1 MQSWADLAGF
11 RLPDQADF
19 LTVGSAALIVGAALL
34 VGWAIAKFG
43 CPSLTSRMRFFEPN
57 TSDDLAIAI
66 CTVVRNS
73 SAWLILAIA
82 IRAYAWPPLALII
95 LGSAAA
101 ASAALA
107 AMAILRAAQMS
118 RVATIWLVGFVFVIV
133 LANALGGLTALTELL
148 DSVGL
153 PLGAR
158 RLSLLGALKL
168 LVIVA
173 GLYVAV
179 RLGNRLVKLA
189 ARRSGVN
196 VGQQLLLRKLASI
209 AFLVLAFF
217 IGIGLAGLD
226 LTAFTVFSGAF
237 ALAVG
242 FGLQKSLGNLFSG
255 IILLMDRS
263 VKPGDVIAVA
273 DTFGEVRRMGVRAT
287 SIVTRDGKEH
297 LIPNEDL
304 MTNPV
309 ENWSYST
316 RNVRI
321 RIPVRIARDSDVS
334 HAQELMVQAAL
345 SATRVLANPRPKVLM
360 RKLDEQG
367 IHHEIRAW
375 VSDPEAGI
383 WGVESDILNR
393 LWVLFRENG
402 IVIPYQQRELRV
414 KSVPPPEQVP

>member
-1 MQSWADLAGF
+1 MQSWADMAGF
-11 RLPDQADF
+11 GLTDRAEF
-19 LTVGSAALIVGAALL
+19 LTVGSAGLIVGAALL
-34 VGWAIAKFG
+34 AGWAIARFG
-43 CPSLTSRMRFFEPN
+43 CPSLTSRMRLLEREA
-57 TSDDLAIAI
+57 SADLVLAL
-66 CTVVRNS
+66 CTVVRHA

-82 IRAYAWPPLALII
+82 IRAHPWPPLALIV
-95 LGSAAA
+95 LGFAAAGSAAP
-101 ASAALA
+101 A
-107 AMAILRAAQMS
+107 AMGVLRAAQMS
-118 RVATIWLVGFVFVIV
+118 KAAIIWLGGVVFVIV
-133 LANALGGLTALTELL
+133 LANALGNLTALTGHL

-153 PLGAR
+153 ALGAR
-158 RLSLLGALKL
+158 RLSLLGALQVV
-168 LVIVA
+168 VIVG

-189 ARRSGVN
+189 VRRSIVN
-196 VGQQLLLRKLASI
+196 VGQQLLLRKFASI
-209 AFLVLAFF
+209 GFVVLAFF
-217 IGIGLAGLD
+217 IAIDLARLD

-242 FGLQKSLGNLFSG
+242 FGLQKSMSNFFSG
-255 IILLMDRS
+255 IVLLMDRS
-263 VKPGDVIAVA
+263 IKPGDVVAVA
-273 DTFGEVRRMGVRAT
+273 DTFGEVRRMGIRAT

-297 LIPNEDL
+297 LIPNENL

-309 ENWSYST
+309 ESWSHST

-321 RIPVRIARDSDVS
+321 RIPVRISRDSDVS

-345 SATRVLANPRPKVLM
+345 SATRVLADPPPKVLM

-393 LWVLFRENG
+393 LWVLFKENG
-402 IVIPYQQRELRV
+402 IVIPYKQRELQV
-414 KSVPPPEQVP
+414 KTVPAE